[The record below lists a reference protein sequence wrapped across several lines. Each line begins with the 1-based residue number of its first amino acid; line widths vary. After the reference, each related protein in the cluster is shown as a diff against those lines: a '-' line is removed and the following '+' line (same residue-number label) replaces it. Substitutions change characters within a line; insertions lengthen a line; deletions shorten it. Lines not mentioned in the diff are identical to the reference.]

1 MSLSDDELNLPFI
14 THMESVAIEI
24 HEMYLHLKQ
33 AGFTQKEAL
42 FIVGIAVGEGI
53 MAPVYSNYSNL
64 DSDSHQDDP
73 EDDSD
78 FGDDLLD

>member
-33 AGFTQKEAL
+33 AGFNQKEAL

-64 DSDSHQDDP
+64 DSDSPQDDP

>member
-1 MSLSDDELNLPFI
+1 MSLSDDELNVPYI

-33 AGFTQKEAL
+33 AGFNQKEAL

-64 DSDSHQDDP
+64 DSDSPQDDP